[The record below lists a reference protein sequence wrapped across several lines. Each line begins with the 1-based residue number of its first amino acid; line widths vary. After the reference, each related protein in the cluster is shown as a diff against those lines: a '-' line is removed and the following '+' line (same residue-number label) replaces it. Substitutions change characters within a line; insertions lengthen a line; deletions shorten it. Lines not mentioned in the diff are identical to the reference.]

1 MALSAGTRQA
11 AAMAAGWLMV
21 AASAAFSLLYFS
33 EIKEVARGVLGLPD
47 PAAMRGGRAP
57 RGYGRPVPPSPAPG
71 PVPGRVVEI
80 KAGTHGHYYAS
91 TEINGRA
98 TDVLVDTGA
107 SIVALTYDDAIRAGV
122 HVRDSDYTQRVST
135 ANGMARVAPV
145 VLDRISI
152 GNITV
157 RNVPAAVTEPGSLG
171 TTLLGMSFL
180 GRLQRVDMRAG
191 TLVLQE

>member
-1 MALSAGTRQA
+1 MGVGMALSAGARQA
-11 AAMAAGWLMV
+11 VGMAAGWLMV

-33 EIKEVARGVLGLPD
+33 EIKEMARGLPD
-47 PAAMRGGRAP
+47 PAAMREAAVA
-57 RGYGRPVPPSPAPG
+57 RGYGRSEAA
-71 PVPGRVVEI
+71 VPGRVVEI
-80 KAGTHGHYYAS
+80 RAGAHGHYFAS
-91 TEINGRA
+91 AEINGKA

-107 SIVALTYDDAIRAGV
+107 SIVALTYDDAARAGV
-122 HVRDSDYTQRVST
+122 HIRDGDYTQRVST

-152 GNITV
+152 GDITV